1 MCVFFF
7 FKQKTAYEMRTSDW
21 SSDVCSSDLAAHAYC
36 HLDFKLEDGEPVL
49 TGRVDYRYRHR
60 STKIDQRGAQVASLA
75 QETIKRRAK
84 RGHAAFKL
92 MPVRQSVFAELGEFS
107 CDIYWFNRRVVEAVD
122 SLSSNAAETRR
133 EISHWSGGPMLYRF
147 GFRILP
153 YGDPGNDWP
162 ELAENAFGSRGF
174 KLNRQQTLGRVLLQT
189 PPAVLAEQNTR
200 EGLLRPEA

>member
-75 QETIKRRAK
+75 QAATKRRAK
-84 RGHAAFKL
+84 RGHAALKL
-92 MPVRQSVFAELGEFS
+92 MPVLQSVFAYLGEFS
-107 CDIYWFNRRVVEAVD
+107 CANYWF
-122 SLSSNAAETRR
+122 TRR
-133 EISHWSGGPMLYRF
+133 
-147 GFRILP
+147 
-153 YGDPGNDWP
+153 GNGRACGR
-162 ELAENAFGSRGF
+162 ELLCQSM
-174 KLNRQQTLGRVLLQT
+174 
-189 PPAVLAEQNTR
+189 
-200 EGLLRPEA
+200 

>member
-1 MCVFFF
+1 
-7 FKQKTAYEMRTSDW
+7 MRISDW
-21 SSDVCSSDLAAHAYC
+21 SSDVCSSDL
-36 HLDFKLEDGEPVL
+36 FKLEDGEPVL

-122 SLSSNAAETRR
+122 SLSSNAAETSR
-133 EISHWSGGPMLYRF
+133 EISHWSGGALLYPFAFPLQIGRAAC
-147 GFRILP
+147 RERVSEYVSI
-153 YGDPGNDWP
+153 PG
-162 ELAENAFGSRGF
+162 
-174 KLNRQQTLGRVLLQT
+174 V
-189 PPAVLAEQNTR
+189 
-200 EGLLRPEA
+200 